1 VQEATGGKSDGE
13 LLAFCQIGVSKAD
26 QPHYMR
32 VISLPEHDPADLIAF
47 GLSTIAERNHSRW
60 TDLAARWQRLE
71 RSSTDR
77 GVVSAVRTY
86 EAPLD
91 RRFEEHGFVNVANVS
106 LLMKEVAERVA
117 KPALVLAVLR

>member
-1 VQEATGGKSDGE
+1 
-13 LLAFCQIGVSKAD
+13 
-26 QPHYMR
+26 MR

-117 KPALVLAVLR
+117 KPALVPAVLR